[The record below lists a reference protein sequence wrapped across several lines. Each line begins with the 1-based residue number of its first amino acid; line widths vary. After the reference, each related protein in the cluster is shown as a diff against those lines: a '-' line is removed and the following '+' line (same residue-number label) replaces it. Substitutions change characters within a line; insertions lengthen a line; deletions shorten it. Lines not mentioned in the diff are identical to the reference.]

1 MRNKMARPSP
11 YSYIIVVILSILSFV
26 LFFSAALVL
35 KINTPYSYVLAALIT
50 VLLGLM
56 FAFLWPVGLWRW
68 GILASSGFWLYF
80 IAVFVSSLLH
90 QDAEWLAIGEGL
102 AVIAI
107 ASIGAGIG
115 RHFSLARRAQIS

>member
-1 MRNKMARPSP
+1 MPRPSP
-11 YSYIIVVILSILSFV
+11 YSYIFVVSLSILSFV
-26 LFFSAALVL
+26 LFFSAALIF
-35 KINTPYSYVLAALIT
+35 KISTPYSHALAALIT
-50 VLLGLM
+50 AFLGLV

-68 GILASSGFWLYF
+68 GVLASSAFWLYF
-80 IAVFVSSLLH
+80 IFVFISSLLH

-115 RHFSLARRAQIS
+115 RRLSLARRTQIS